1 MFGVVERGLESAR
14 DDFGLIGASIAI
26 RVNCVEQMRWLD
38 DECAARSSQY
48 ISRESVRHVRPT
60 VAAPR
65 GSGHN
70 SRSDTDLPKLAE
82 THRAVGRNFL
92 WKPCRAASQ
101 IGGGGA
107 AGTDFLRAKC
117 ERHDWIRQPMFE
129 VKTPIAI
136 PQNLWQDVGQNAAAK
151 CNPRQM
157 SGRD

>member
-1 MFGVVERGLESAR
+1 MVVRSVAGGAAPAMMSAPTR
-14 DDFGLIGASIAI
+14 AVLSTFHASLI
-26 RVNCVEQMRWLD
+26 
-38 DECAARSSQY
+38 
-48 ISRESVRHVRPT
+48 RHVRPT
-60 VAAPR
+60 EAAPR

-92 WKPCRAASQ
+92 WKLCRASSQ

-107 AGTDFLRAKC
+107 AGTEFLRAKC
-117 ERHDWIRQPMFE
+117 ERHDWIRQPMIE